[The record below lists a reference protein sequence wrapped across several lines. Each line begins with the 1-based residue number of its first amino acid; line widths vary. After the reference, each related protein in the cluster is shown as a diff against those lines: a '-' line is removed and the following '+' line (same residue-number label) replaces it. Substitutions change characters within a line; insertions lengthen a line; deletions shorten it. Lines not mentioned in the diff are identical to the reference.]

1 MVEEKTLTSK
11 LKSLDV
17 LIIKKDGT
25 EEKYNIEKVIKAVN
39 KSAIRTMVKFTD
51 DEIYNICKTVNKT
64 VRATGCDKIEVTIM
78 HNIVEKVLQDIN
90 PEVAESYR
98 NYRNYKTDFVHMLDK
113 VYQESQKIMYLGDKS
128 NANADSSLVTTKR
141 SLIFNELSKELY
153 KKFFLNK
160 DELQAI
166 NDGMIYIHDISARLL
181 TTNCCLVDMKAIL
194 KGGFELANVWYSEP
208 KSLETAFGV
217 ISDVV
222 LSASGNQYGGFSV
235 CCIDELL
242 EPYAKKT
249 LDRQYNK
256 YIELG
261 LSEEKAKEQSWRDLE
276 RVAEQGFQEWEMKW
290 NTLSSARGDFSFITT
305 SFGLGKSKIS
315 KMLSKK
321 IMETRKNG
329 QGKVGFKKPVL
340 FPKLIFL
347 YDENLHGEGKELED
361 VFNSAVECS
370 KKTMYPDYIS
380 LSGKN
385 YVGQI
390 YQQYGKP
397 ITAMGCVEGNEIIT
411 YTINGNLFVE
421 SFKRM
426 WDRITSIKT
435 HSGQN
440 DDNDVN
446 RYVDLRDLDVK
457 IFDTKLNNFTKVNG
471 LIRNLQNNWC
481 NVSISNGRNVQ
492 VTTDH
497 PFETENRGV
506 VLAKDLEKGD
516 VIKLQTSQFNKEEIS
531 INTSLAWLYGAMLC
545 DGCYSD
551 HSIFA
556 SFAYEGE
563 DDVIKAFCD
572 GFKDNF
578 GVEPVLIEQ
587 DRGKKGHYYDVRVYN
602 NSVAP
607 LSKLEALF
615 LKKFGGLQK
624 IYRQIPNEVF
634 SYTRECKLAFLA
646 GMIDSDGYINNSS
659 RHAYSTVQIGSTN
672 KELAIQQMLL
682 AQSLGMY
689 AKMYHNHYDSKDRN
703 KIRYRVEFYPT
714 LELIQ
719 SLKCQK
725 KIDKFTAFDYTNK
738 IEQGTIRKV
747 EFLDDIEQYSYDV
760 TTESEHFEFS
770 GIYSHNCRSF
780 LSPWY
785 EKGGLKP
792 VDDNDKPIYEGRGN
806 VGVISL
812 NLPMIYMKA
821 KQENKDFYVVLDYY
835 LEMIRQLHLRTIDY
849 LGEMKASCNPLM
861 YTQGGF
867 FGGNLHPDD
876 KIKPVLKS
884 FTTSFGITALNELQR
899 LYNKKSIKE
908 DGEFA
913 LEVMQYIAN
922 RVDEF
927 KAEDGVLHSCY
938 GTPAESLCATQV
950 EQFKLKYG
958 VIENVSDKDFFSN
971 SFHCHVSEDITP
983 IEKQDLEGRFI
994 DLCKGGQIYFNR
1006 FNCDYNTEAF
1016 KSLIRRAMKKGF
1028 YFGTNLNLSYCEDC
1042 GNEAIE
1048 MTECPKCGSKNITS
1062 INRVCGYLGFSK
1074 IKGDTRF
1081 NKGKLAEVKERVS
1094 Y

>member
-1 MVEEKTLTSK
+1 MKDINEKKTSK

-25 EEKYNIEKVIKAVN
+25 EEKYDIEKVVKAVN

-64 VRATGCDKIEVTIM
+64 VRATGCDKVEVTTM

-235 CCIDELL
+235 CCVDELL
-242 EPYAKKT
+242 EPYATKT

-261 LSEEKAKEQSWRDLE
+261 LSEEKAEKQAWKDLE

-329 QGKVGFKKPVL
+329 QGKAGFKKPVL

-347 YDENLHGEGKELED
+347 YDENLHDEGKELAD
-361 VFNSAVECS
+361 VFNCAVECS

-390 YQQYGKP
+390 YQQYSRP
-397 ITAMGCVEGNEIIT
+397 ITAMG
-411 YTINGNLFVE
+411 
-421 SFKRM
+421 
-426 WDRITSIKT
+426 
-435 HSGQN
+435 
-440 DDNDVN
+440 
-446 RYVDLRDLDVK
+446 
-457 IFDTKLNNFTKVNG
+457 
-471 LIRNLQNNWC
+471 
-481 NVSISNGRNVQ
+481 
-492 VTTDH
+492 
-497 PFETENRGV
+497 
-506 VLAKDLEKGD
+506 
-516 VIKLQTSQFNKEEIS
+516 
-531 INTSLAWLYGAMLC
+531 
-545 DGCYSD
+545 
-551 HSIFA
+551 
-556 SFAYEGE
+556 
-563 DDVIKAFCD
+563 
-572 GFKDNF
+572 
-578 GVEPVLIEQ
+578 
-587 DRGKKGHYYDVRVYN
+587 
-602 NSVAP
+602 
-607 LSKLEALF
+607 
-615 LKKFGGLQK
+615 
-624 IYRQIPNEVF
+624 
-634 SYTRECKLAFLA
+634 
-646 GMIDSDGYINNSS
+646 
-659 RHAYSTVQIGSTN
+659 
-672 KELAIQQMLL
+672 
-682 AQSLGMY
+682 
-689 AKMYHNHYDSKDRN
+689 
-703 KIRYRVEFYPT
+703 
-714 LELIQ
+714 
-719 SLKCQK
+719 
-725 KIDKFTAFDYTNK
+725 
-738 IEQGTIRKV
+738 
-747 EFLDDIEQYSYDV
+747 
-760 TTESEHFEFS
+760 
-770 GIYSHNCRSF
+770 CRSF

-792 VDDNDKPIYEGRGN
+792 VDENDKPIYEGRGN

-867 FGGNLHPDD
+867 LGGNLHPDD

-908 DGEFA
+908 DGKFA
-913 LEVMQYIAN
+913 LEVMQHIADK
-922 RVDEF
+922 VDEF
-927 KAEDGVLHSCY
+927 KAEDEVLHSCY

-958 VIENVSDKDFFSN
+958 VVENVSDKDFFSN

-983 IEKQDLEGRFI
+983 VEKQDLEGRFI

-1016 KSLIRRAMKKGF
+1016 KTLIRRAMQKGF

>member
-1 MVEEKTLTSK
+1 MKDTNEKKTSK

-25 EEKYNIEKVIKAVN
+25 EEKYDINKVVKAVN

-64 VRATGCDKIEVTIM
+64 VKATGCDKVEVTTM

-181 TTNCCLVDMKAIL
+181 TTNCCLVDMKSIL
-194 KGGFELANVWYSEP
+194 KDGFELANVWYSEP

-242 EPYAKKT
+242 EPYAQKT

-261 LSEEKAKEQSWRDLE
+261 LSEEKASKQSWKDLE

-329 QGKVGFKKPVL
+329 QGKAGFKKPVL

-347 YDENLHGEGKELED
+347 YDENLHGVGKELED

-390 YQQYGKP
+390 YQEYKKP
-397 ITAMGCVEGNEIIT
+397 ITAMG
-411 YTINGNLFVE
+411 
-421 SFKRM
+421 
-426 WDRITSIKT
+426 
-435 HSGQN
+435 
-440 DDNDVN
+440 
-446 RYVDLRDLDVK
+446 
-457 IFDTKLNNFTKVNG
+457 
-471 LIRNLQNNWC
+471 
-481 NVSISNGRNVQ
+481 
-492 VTTDH
+492 
-497 PFETENRGV
+497 
-506 VLAKDLEKGD
+506 
-516 VIKLQTSQFNKEEIS
+516 
-531 INTSLAWLYGAMLC
+531 
-545 DGCYSD
+545 
-551 HSIFA
+551 
-556 SFAYEGE
+556 
-563 DDVIKAFCD
+563 
-572 GFKDNF
+572 
-578 GVEPVLIEQ
+578 
-587 DRGKKGHYYDVRVYN
+587 
-602 NSVAP
+602 
-607 LSKLEALF
+607 
-615 LKKFGGLQK
+615 
-624 IYRQIPNEVF
+624 
-634 SYTRECKLAFLA
+634 
-646 GMIDSDGYINNSS
+646 
-659 RHAYSTVQIGSTN
+659 
-672 KELAIQQMLL
+672 
-682 AQSLGMY
+682 
-689 AKMYHNHYDSKDRN
+689 
-703 KIRYRVEFYPT
+703 
-714 LELIQ
+714 
-719 SLKCQK
+719 
-725 KIDKFTAFDYTNK
+725 
-738 IEQGTIRKV
+738 
-747 EFLDDIEQYSYDV
+747 
-760 TTESEHFEFS
+760 
-770 GIYSHNCRSF
+770 CRSF

-792 VDDNDKPIYEGRGN
+792 VDENDKPIYEGRGN

-867 FGGNLHPDD
+867 LGGNLHPDD

-922 RVDEF
+922 KVDEF

-971 SFHCHVSEDITP
+971 SFHCHVSEEITP
-983 IEKQDLEGRFI
+983 VEKQDLEGRFI

-1006 FNCDYNTEAF
+1006 FNCDYNTKAF
-1016 KSLIRRAMKKGF
+1016 KSLIRRAMQKGF

-1042 GNEAIE
+1042 GNESIE

-1081 NKGKLAEVKERVS
+1081 NKGKLAEVKERIS

>member
-1 MVEEKTLTSK
+1 MKDTNEKKTSK

-64 VRATGCDKIEVTIM
+64 VRATGCDKIEVTTM

-242 EPYAKKT
+242 EPYAQKT

-261 LSEEKAKEQSWRDLE
+261 LSEEKAKEQSWKDLE

-329 QGKVGFKKPVL
+329 QGKAGFKKPVL

-361 VFNSAVECS
+361 VFSSAVECS

-380 LSGKN
+380 LSGEN

-390 YQQYGKP
+390 YQQYGRP
-397 ITAMGCVEGNEIIT
+397 ITAMG
-411 YTINGNLFVE
+411 
-421 SFKRM
+421 
-426 WDRITSIKT
+426 
-435 HSGQN
+435 
-440 DDNDVN
+440 
-446 RYVDLRDLDVK
+446 
-457 IFDTKLNNFTKVNG
+457 
-471 LIRNLQNNWC
+471 
-481 NVSISNGRNVQ
+481 
-492 VTTDH
+492 
-497 PFETENRGV
+497 
-506 VLAKDLEKGD
+506 
-516 VIKLQTSQFNKEEIS
+516 
-531 INTSLAWLYGAMLC
+531 
-545 DGCYSD
+545 
-551 HSIFA
+551 
-556 SFAYEGE
+556 
-563 DDVIKAFCD
+563 
-572 GFKDNF
+572 
-578 GVEPVLIEQ
+578 
-587 DRGKKGHYYDVRVYN
+587 
-602 NSVAP
+602 
-607 LSKLEALF
+607 
-615 LKKFGGLQK
+615 
-624 IYRQIPNEVF
+624 
-634 SYTRECKLAFLA
+634 
-646 GMIDSDGYINNSS
+646 
-659 RHAYSTVQIGSTN
+659 
-672 KELAIQQMLL
+672 
-682 AQSLGMY
+682 
-689 AKMYHNHYDSKDRN
+689 
-703 KIRYRVEFYPT
+703 
-714 LELIQ
+714 
-719 SLKCQK
+719 
-725 KIDKFTAFDYTNK
+725 
-738 IEQGTIRKV
+738 
-747 EFLDDIEQYSYDV
+747 
-760 TTESEHFEFS
+760 
-770 GIYSHNCRSF
+770 CRSF

-792 VDDNDKPIYEGRGN
+792 ADENDKPIYEGRGN

-821 KQENKDFYVVLDYY
+821 RQENKDFYVVLDYY

-867 FGGNLHPDD
+867 LGGNLHPDD
-876 KIKPVLKS
+876 KIKSVLKS